1 MCSGRGGSGVC
12 GLTASV
18 PLLPSVRLL
27 WRGGICRQARSCSA
41 PTVPTGPR
49 RRTCTL
55 LEQCSCACF
64 QGRKPLSFRD
74 PRSGTLLFR
83 GPRLHECPARRGTSP
98 APCQPDQPQTASSR
112 ILCRA
117 PILAKCSTFTSLMWV
132 RAIAG
137 RAVVG
142 TDRSGEGVRR
152 TLLVAEAGAR
162 SSCSVGHC
170 TSADRPRRVAAK
182 QCRCCKRADD
192 AGAKA
197 CGHTGRNQ
205 RRRRHAAR
213 GRIA

>member
-1 MCSGRGGSGVC
+1 VWVDGFCASSSERAAALAGGYLPPSAQLFSADGSNGSPAEDLYSLGAVLLRVLSGQE
-12 GLTASV
+12 TAV
-18 PLLPSVRLL
+18 
-27 WRGGICRQARSCSA
+27 
-41 PTVPTGPR
+41 
-49 RRTCTL
+49 
-55 LEQCSCACF
+55 
-64 QGRKPLSFRD
+64 FRD

-83 GPRLHECPARRGTSP
+83 GRVFMNVPLAEVRLRPMPARP
-98 APCQPDQPQTASSR
+98 ASNCFFKNPLSR
-112 ILCRA
+112 A
-117 PILAKCSTFTSLMWV
+117 HPGKCSTFTSLMWV

-192 AGAKA
+192 AGSKA